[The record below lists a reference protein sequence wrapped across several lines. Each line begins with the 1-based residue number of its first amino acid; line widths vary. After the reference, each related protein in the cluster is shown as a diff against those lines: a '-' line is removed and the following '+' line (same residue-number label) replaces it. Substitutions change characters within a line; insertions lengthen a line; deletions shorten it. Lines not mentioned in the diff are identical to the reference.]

1 MGISIPERIL
11 NARAGTNP
19 ALICRVTS
27 GWAVMCDAQ
36 FLRGYTIL
44 LADPVV
50 SSINDLELRKR
61 AEYLRDMT
69 LIGDVLLEVTSAFRI
84 NYGILGN
91 TEAYLHTHII
101 PRYAT
106 EDEKYLKG
114 LPWSYPKE
122 LVDAVPFDFERDKEL
137 MIKISAAFQK
147 QL

>member
-69 LIGDVLLEVTSAFRI
+69 LIGDALLEVTSAFRI
-84 NYGILGN
+84 NYGILG
-91 TEAYLHTHII
+91 I
-101 PRYAT
+101 PTPTCIPISSRAMRR
-106 EDEKYLKG
+106 KMRIPQRLA
-114 LPWSYPKE
+114 
-122 LVDAVPFDFERDKEL
+122 LVLSERTRGCSS
-137 MIKISAAFQK
+137 I
-147 QL
+147 

>member
-19 ALICRVTS
+19 ALICRVPS

-69 LIGDVLLEVTSAFRI
+69 LIGDALLEVTSAFRI

-91 TEAYLHTHII
+91 TDAYLHTHII

-137 MIKISAAFQK
+137 MIKISAALQK
-147 QL
+147 RL